1 MNITKYK
8 EISDKDIFKNHTAI
22 RIMHLSDLM
31 YGRNNLPNRTASSL
45 LYFNLVEYFLVS
57 IVKLIPLSIDENK
70 FIKQPLGGKISTL
83 KRVNFNYKEELIE
96 ILKKINHYRIKIV
109 HNMVDSVADK
119 QMDKLIIEV
128 KKLFDDFK
136 LILCSILRISKRDY
150 DERVPKL

>member
-1 MNITKYK
+1 MRLSCYVNY
-8 EISDKDIFKNHTAI
+8 SFHTLNPI
-22 RIMHLSDLM
+22 
-31 YGRNNLPNRTASSL
+31 
-45 LYFNLVEYFLVS
+45 
-57 IVKLIPLSIDENK
+57 
-70 FIKQPLGGKISTL
+70 GGKISTL